1 MIRTSKIE
9 NWPSQHPSRKEM
21 RSKPALKNVKSSWK
35 GGGEGEKSRYD
46 LLQRE
51 LKLYDCP
58 DITNF
63 YQCLGRFLMS
73 NT

>member
-9 NWPSQHPSRKEM
+9 NWPSQHPSRKER
-21 RSKPALKNVKSSWK
+21 RSKPALKSVKSIWK
-35 GGGEGEKSRYD
+35 GGKGEKSQYD

-63 YQCLGRFLMS
+63 YQYLGRFLMS
-73 NT
+73 DT